1 MKKTFSLPLG
11 FRGAL
16 VLIQSA
22 GMLGILTSFY
32 IFLCRPM
39 GSAAFAFGGLYAL
52 LAGLFIGGLE
62 GFRFGEK
69 RVFDLAL
76 AQWLGLGLAAGVSW
90 VQLCLMLGTLLNP
103 LPLLGLTLVQ
113 GLISWGLTRLFHL
126 SHRRLFRP
134 LRTALI
140 CGPQLDGALREKL
153 LHREDKYRLDKILSE
168 NKGFEGLCRE
178 LEGCEAAVLSG
189 LEETLRNRL
198 LRFCYSKGIRVYV
211 VPEVTDLL
219 LRFGKTVTAFDTPMV
234 LVRGSGLTLRQRLCK
249 RALDSVLVFTAL
261 IPAAPVMALV
271 ALAIRL
277 EDGGPVFYRQKRMT
291 QNGREFDIL
300 KFRSMVPDAEKY
312 SGAVLASENDPRI
325 TKVGRFIRATR
336 LDELPQLLNIL
347 KGDMSIVGPRPERRE
362 IADRYRRE
370 LPEFDYRLKVPGGL
384 TGYAQ
389 IYGKYNTTPADK
401 LRLDMIY
408 IENYSL
414 LLDIRLMLLTLRILF
429 TKESTQGIKEESKC
443 S

>member
-11 FRGAL
+11 FRGPL
-16 VLIQSA
+16 VLIQSV
-22 GMLGILTSFY
+22 GLLGILTSFY
-32 IFLCRPM
+32 IFLCRPL
-39 GSAAFAFGGLYAL
+39 GAAAFAFGGLYAL
-52 LAGLFIGGLE
+52 LAGIFIGGLE

-76 AQWLGLGLAAGVSW
+76 AQWLGLLLAAGVSW
-90 VQLCLMLGTLLNP
+90 IQLCLMVGALLNP
-103 LPLLGLTLVQ
+103 LPLLGLALIQ
-113 GLISWGLTRLFHL
+113 GAAAWALTRLFHL

-134 LRTALI
+134 RRTALV
-140 CGPQLDGALREKL
+140 CGSHLEGALREKL
-153 LHREDKYRLDKILSE
+153 LHRQDKYRLDRILSGS
-168 NKGFEGLCRE
+168 NDFESLCRE
-178 LEGCEAAVLSG
+178 LEGCEAAVFSG
-189 LEETLRNRL
+189 LDEALRNRL
-198 LRFCYSKGIRVYV
+198 LKFCYGKGIRVYV

-234 LVRGSGLTLRQRLCK
+234 LVRSSGLTLRQRICK
-249 RALDSVLVFTAL
+249 RALDALLVTAAL

-277 EDGGPVFYRQKRMT
+277 EDGGPIFYRQKRMT

-300 KFRSMVPDAEKY
+300 KFRSMIPDAEKF

-347 KGDMSIVGPRPERRE
+347 KGDMSIVGPRPERPQ
-362 IADRYRRE
+362 IAEGYRRE

-408 IENYSL
+408 IENYSI

-429 TKESTQGIKEESKC
+429 TKESTQGIQEEPKC
-443 S
+443 L

>member
-1 MKKTFSLPLG
+1 MKKSFSLPLG
-11 FRGAL
+11 FRGPL
-16 VLIQSA
+16 VLIQSI
-22 GMLGILTSFY
+22 GMLGIFSSFY
-32 IFLCRPM
+32 IWLCREL
-39 GSAAFAFGGLYAL
+39 GSAAFAFGGLYGL
-52 LAGLFIGGLE
+52 LAALFIGGLE

-76 AQWLGLGLAAGVSW
+76 AQWLGLLLAAAVSW
-90 VQLCLMLGTLLNP
+90 IQLSLMTRRFLNP
-103 LPLLGLTLVQ
+103 LPLVGLVLLQSLVA
-113 GLISWGLTRLFHL
+113 WGLTKLFQL

-134 LRTALI
+134 RRTVLI
-140 CGPQLDGALREKL
+140 CGRMDGALREKL
-153 LHREDKYRLDKILSE
+153 LHREDKYRLDRILS
-168 NKGFEGLCRE
+168 GQQDFDSLCRE

-189 LEETLRNRL
+189 LEEGLRNQL
-198 LRFCYSKGIRVYV
+198 LHFCYGRGIPVYA

-219 LRFGKTVTAFDTPMV
+219 LRFGKTVTAFDTPMI
-234 LVRGSGLTLRQRLCK
+234 LVRGAGLTLGQRLRK
-249 RALDSVLVFTAL
+249 RTLDLLLVLIAL
-261 IPAAPVMALV
+261 IPAAPIMALV

-291 QNGREFDIL
+291 QGGREFDIL
-300 KFRSMVPDAEKY
+300 KFRSMIPNAEKF

-362 IADRYRRE
+362 IADRYRQE

-401 LRLDMIY
+401 LRLDLIY

-429 TKESTQGIKEESKC
+429 TKESTQGVAKC

>member
-11 FRGAL
+11 FRGPLA
-16 VLIQSA
+16 LIQSA
-22 GMLGILTSFY
+22 GMLGLFTSFY
-32 IFLCRPM
+32 LFLCRPM
-39 GSAAFAFGGLYAL
+39 GTAAFAFGGLYAL

-76 AQWLGLGLAAGVSW
+76 AQWLGLLLAAGVTW
-90 VQLCLMLGTLLNP
+90 AQLCLMQRAFLNP
-103 LPLLGLTLVQ
+103 LPLLGMALMQ
-113 GLISWGLTRLFHL
+113 GLTAWALTHLFHL

-134 LRTALI
+134 RRTALV
-140 CGPQLDGALREKL
+140 CGSQLDGALREKL
-153 LHREDKYRLDKILSE
+153 LHRQDKYRLDKLLSE
-168 NKGFEGLCRE
+168 NKGFAGICRE
-178 LEGCEAAVLSG
+178 LEGCEAVVLSG
-189 LEETLRNRL
+189 LEEALRNRL
-198 LRFCYSKGIRVYV
+198 LKFCYGKGIRVYV

-249 RALDSVLVFTAL
+249 RALDLALVLIAL
-261 IPAAPVMALV
+261 IPAAPVMAFT

-291 QNGREFDIL
+291 QKGREFSIL
-300 KFRSMVPDAEKY
+300 KFRSMVPDAEKF

-325 TKVGRFIRATR
+325 TKVGRLIRATR

-347 KGDMSIVGPRPERRE
+347 RGDMSIVGPRPERRE

-414 LLDIRLMLLTLRILF
+414 LLDIRLILLTLRILF
-429 TKESTQGIKEESKC
+429 TKESTQGVKEEPKC

>member
-1 MKKTFSLPLG
+1 MKKPFSLPLG
-11 FRGAL
+11 FRGPL
-16 VLIQSA
+16 VLIQSV
-22 GMLGILTSFY
+22 GLLGILSFFY
-32 IFLCRPM
+32 VLLCRPL
-39 GSAAFAFGGLYAL
+39 GSGVWAFGGLYAL

-76 AQWLGLGLAAGVSW
+76 AQWLGLLLAAGISW
-90 VQLCLMLGTLLNP
+90 GQFCLMESRFLNP
-103 LPLLGLTLVQ
+103 FPLLVLAFLQ
-113 GLISWGLTRLFHL
+113 GLASWGLTRLFQL
-126 SHRRLFRP
+126 SHRRFFRP
-134 LRTALI
+134 RRTALI
-140 CGPQLDGALREKL
+140 CSQPDAVLREKL
-153 LHREDKYRLDKILSE
+153 LNREDKYRLDRILTGNRDFDSIC
-168 NKGFEGLCRE
+168 KE
-178 LEGCEAAVLSG
+178 LEDCEAVVLSG
-189 LEETLRNRL
+189 LEENLRSRL
-198 LRFCYSKGIRVYV
+198 LKFCYGKGIRVYV

-234 LVRGSGLTLRQRLCK
+234 LVRGAGLTLGQRLRK
-249 RALDSVLVFTAL
+249 RALDLILVLTAL
-261 IPAAPVMALV
+261 VPAAPVMALV

-277 EDGGPVFYRQKRMT
+277 EDGGPIFYRQKRMT

-300 KFRSMVPDAEKY
+300 KFRSMIPNAEKH

-429 TKESTQGIKEESKC
+429 TRESTQGVQKC

>member
-1 MKKTFSLPLG
+1 MKKSVSLPLG
-11 FRGAL
+11 FRGPL

-22 GMLGILTSFY
+22 GMLGILSCCY
-32 IFLCRPM
+32 ILLCRPL
-39 GSAAFAFGGLYAL
+39 GSAALAFGGLYAL
-52 LAGLFIGGLE
+52 MAGLFIGGLE

-76 AQWLGLGLAAGVSW
+76 AQWLGLLLAGGVSW
-90 VQLCLMLGTLLNP
+90 LQLSLMTRRLLNP
-103 LPLLGLTLVQ
+103 LPLLGLALVQ
-113 GLISWGLTRLFHL
+113 GLLSWGMTKLFHL
-126 SHRRLFRP
+126 CHRRLFRP
-134 LRTALI
+134 RRTALV
-140 CGPQLDGALREKL
+140 CGPQTEGELMEKL
-153 LHREDKYRLDKILSE
+153 LLREDKYRLDKILS
-168 NKGFEGLCRE
+168 GHRDFDRLCRE
-178 LEGCEAAVLSG
+178 LEDCEAAVLAG
-189 LEETLRNRL
+189 LEETLRTRL
-198 LRFCYSKGIRVYV
+198 LKFCYGRGIRVYV
-211 VPEVTDLL
+211 VPEITDLM

-234 LVRGSGLTLRQRLCK
+234 LIRSGGLTLGQRLCK
-249 RALDSVLVFTAL
+249 RALDLVLVLTAL

-291 QNGREFDIL
+291 QNGREFSIL
-300 KFRSMVPDAEKY
+300 KFRSMIPNAEKVT
-312 SGAVLASENDPRI
+312 GAVLAAQNDPRI
-325 TKVGRFIRATR
+325 TRVGRFIRATR

-362 IADRYRRE
+362 IAEHYRQA

-401 LRLDMIY
+401 LRLDLIY

-429 TKESTQGIKEESKC
+429 TRESTEGVKAKC

>member
-1 MKKTFSLPLG
+1 MKKSFSLPLG
-11 FRGAL
+11 FRGPLA
-16 VLIQSA
+16 LIQSA
-22 GMLGILTSFY
+22 GLLGVLSFLY
-32 IFLCRPM
+32 ICLCRPL
-39 GSAAFAFGGLYAL
+39 GNAALAFGGLYAL

-69 RVFDLAL
+69 RIFDLAL
-76 AQWLGLGLAAGVSW
+76 AQWLGLGLAGFVSW
-90 VQLCLMLGTLLNP
+90 VQLSLMTRRFLNP
-103 LPLLGLTLVQ
+103 LPLVGLVLVQ
-113 GLISWGLTRLFHL
+113 GLVSWGLTRLFQL

-134 LRTALI
+134 RRTVLI
-140 CGPQLDGALREKL
+140 CGRMDADLQEKL
-153 LHREDKYRLDKILSE
+153 LHREDKYRLDRILFGDRDFDS
-168 NKGFEGLCRE
+168 LCRE
-178 LEGCEAAVLSG
+178 LESCEAAVLSG
-189 LEETLRNRL
+189 LEEGLRNRL
-198 LRFCYSKGIRVYV
+198 LNFCYGKGIRVYV

-219 LRFGKTVTAFDTPMV
+219 LRFGKTVTAFDTPMI
-234 LVRGSGLTLRQRLCK
+234 LVRGAGLTPGQRLRK
-249 RALDSVLVFTAL
+249 RALDLALVLPAL
-261 IPAAPVMALV
+261 ILAAPFMALA
-271 ALAIRL
+271 ALSIRL

-291 QNGREFDIL
+291 QGGREFHIL
-300 KFRSMVPDAEKY
+300 KFRSMIPHAEKH

-347 KGDMSIVGPRPERRE
+347 KGDMSIVGPRPERQE

-401 LRLDMIY
+401 LRLDLIY

-429 TKESTQGIKEESKC
+429 TRESTQGVKEEPKC

>member
-1 MKKTFSLPLG
+1 MKKTVSLPLG
-11 FRGAL
+11 FQGPLA
-16 VLIQSA
+16 LIQGA
-22 GMLGILTSFY
+22 GLLGILSSFY
-32 IFLCRPM
+32 IFLCRPL
-39 GSAAFAFGGLYAL
+39 GAVAFAFGGLYAL

-76 AQWLGLGLAAGVSW
+76 AQWLGLGLAGAVSW
-90 VQLCLMLGTLLNP
+90 VQLSLMTRQLLNP
-103 LPLLGLTLVQ
+103 LPLLVLALVQ
-113 GLISWGLTRLFHL
+113 GLVAWGLTRLFHI
-126 SHRRLFRP
+126 SHRRFFRP
-134 LRTALI
+134 RRTVLI
-140 CGPQLDGALREKL
+140 CHQMDAALREKL
-153 LHREDKYRLDKILSE
+153 MDREDKYRLDRILTGDRDLAS
-168 NKGFEGLCRE
+168 LCKE
-178 LEGCEAAVLSG
+178 LEHCEVAVLSG
-189 LEETLRNRL
+189 LRESLRNRL
-198 LRFCYSKGIRVYV
+198 LNFCYGKGIRVYV

-234 LVRGSGLTLRQRLCK
+234 LVRGTGLTPGQRFRK
-249 RALDSVLVFTAL
+249 RVLDLILVLLAL
-261 IPAAPVMALV
+261 IPAAPIMALV
-271 ALAIRL
+271 ALFIRL
-277 EDGGPVFYRQKRMT
+277 EDGGPIFYRQKRMT
-291 QNGREFDIL
+291 QGGREFDIL
-300 KFRSMVPDAEKY
+300 KFRSMIPNAEKH

-347 KGDMSIVGPRPERRE
+347 RGDMSIVGPRPERRE
-362 IADRYRRE
+362 IADRYCRE

-401 LRLDMIY
+401 LRLDLIY
-408 IENYSL
+408 VENYSL

-429 TKESTQGIKEESKC
+429 TKESTEGVKTKC